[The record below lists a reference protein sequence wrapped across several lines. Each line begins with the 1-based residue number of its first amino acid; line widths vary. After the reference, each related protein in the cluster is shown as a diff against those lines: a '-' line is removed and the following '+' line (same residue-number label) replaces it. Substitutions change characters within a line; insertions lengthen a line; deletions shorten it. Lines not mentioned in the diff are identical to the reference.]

1 MTDGDF
7 TGLEVEYQRLKRK
20 RGTTYSRYQYLTEK
34 AKTYRETEG
43 EDSEESGLSKD
54 EMAKLLSDATENQLL
69 ERTLILDRYL
79 FEKSMKSR
87 VKEYFRNVEPLNTT
101 TANKCIDSFNGFF
114 KDFEHLKEILTTKDY
129 IKADVK
135 QKVVNWGIF
144 TFSGNQDIKM
154 ALMTIETTMIKYL
167 TKRDLLG
174 EASELPEENYLTILE
189 IWIQA
194 VKLAYHFLG

>member
-20 RGTTYSRYQYLTEK
+20 RGNTYSRYQYLTEK

-87 VKEYFRNVEPLNTT
+87 VKQYFRNVEPLNIT
-101 TANKCIDSFNGFF
+101 TANKWIESFNGFF

-154 ALMTIETTMIKYL
+154 ALMTIETTMIKYFK
-167 TKRDLLG
+167 KRDLLG

-194 VKLAYHFLG
+194 VKLAYH